1 MRSATSKCGGVYLY
15 ANHRG
20 CDGTRL
26 YFDGCALVYL
36 NGQLL
41 VQATQFSLREVE
53 VVTAVVDLNDVR
65 AFRSGKA
72 SFLEQASNQSVKLP
86 TIDLGE
92 FSVASDVRL
101 KLSIPMEAPK
111 IHSPEEECAL
121 GPACWLWDYLRR
133 SGAGG
138 FLLPLRYSIP
148 LSIVR
153 T

>member
-1 MRSATSKCGGVYLY
+1 MRCATSKCGGVYLY

-20 CDGTRL
+20 CDGGRL

-41 VQATQFSLREVE
+41 VQAAQFSLREVE
-53 VVTAVVDLNDVR
+53 VVTAVVDLADVR
-65 AFRSGKA
+65 AYRNGKG
-72 SFLEQASNQSVKLP
+72 SFLEQASNLTTNLP

-92 FSVASDVRL
+92 FSVQATDPRL
-101 KLSIPMEAPK
+101 RLTIPMQAPK

-121 GPACWLWDYLRR
+121 GPSCWLWDYLRR

-138 FLLPLRYSIP
+138 FLLPLRF
-148 LSIVR
+148 
-153 T
+153 